1 MRLKNVL
8 NISEEEIDKF
18 FISNIDKINSIKC
31 KAILPKAS
39 NFSDVLSYKTALEK
53 YLSTVD
59 ELKNFCSISSAGM
72 AWFDKHFNHCF
83 NSHNPDFSII
93 EQTRENYKDLINNY
107 EKYNEYFKQKQ
118 ELDAFLTSNSNY
130 IKEQIIELVKT
141 NSGILQKDMYKYFKP
156 EHKKAVIQIL
166 QSLLKKKRITRV
178 KHGNT
183 FELYLN
189 N

>member
-1 MRLKNVL
+1 MKSYIYAFEICL
-8 NISEEEIDKF
+8 NA
-18 FISNIDKINSIKC
+18 IN
-31 KAILPKAS
+31 
-39 NFSDVLSYKTALEK
+39 
-53 YLSTVD
+53 
-59 ELKNFCSISSAGM
+59 ELKSFCSNSVIGL
-72 AWFDKHFNHCF
+72 AWFDKYFNHCF
-83 NSHNPDFSII
+83 NSHNPDFSLI
-93 EQTRENYKDLINNY
+93 EKIRENYEDLINNY

-118 ELDAFLTSNSNY
+118 ELNAFLTSNSNY

-141 NSGILQKDMYKYFKP
+141 NSGILQKDIYKYFEP

-166 QSLLKKKRITRV
+166 QSLLKEKEITRV